1 MANEVATID
10 DRKVPAKAPV
20 QAGGKLAAFVPS
32 TLDEAWRLSA
42 ALAASGM
49 TPKSYGNDQ
58 NKIMVGIM
66 AGAEVG
72 LTPFAA
78 LQSIAVIGNNPSL
91 WGDGALAL
99 VQASGLLVDME
110 ETDDGTTATCR
121 LIRVGRA
128 TPIIRTFSMEDAKK
142 AGLAGKA
149 GPWTQYPV
157 RMRQMRARAFALR
170 DGFSDVLKGL
180 RIVEETRDYVQ
191 FEGEATP
198 SRPALTSAML
208 ASQASGDASTDK
220 DYVAVSTHGRLNGIV
235 DDEPETGRSDD
246 QHDDQND
253 DTDGSPSE
261 RKATEL
267 IALAV
272 NAENIEALDAAQA
285 EADKHLPALPD
296 DLAARV
302 TAALDAAEARILRNQ
317 GD

>member
-10 DRKVPAKAPV
+10 DKKVPAKAPV

-32 TLDEAWRLSA
+32 TLDEAWRLSG

-110 ETDDGTTATCR
+110 ETDDGNTATCR
-121 LIRVGRA
+121 LVRVGRS
-128 TPIIRTFSMEDAKK
+128 TPIVRTFSMEEAKK

-149 GPWTQYPV
+149 GPWTQYPA

-180 RIVEETRDYVQ
+180 HIVEEVRDYTP
-191 FEGEATP
+191 FEGEATA

-208 ASQASGDASTDK
+208 ASQAGGGD
-220 DYVAVSTHGRLNGIV
+220 VEEIV
-235 DDEPETGRSDD
+235 EEGRSDEQHGD
-246 QHDDQND
+246 QHDGTEASPEDRAVSDLLYLIYETRAQEELD
-253 DTDGSPSE
+253 ACMSKVAALRGSLPSD
-261 RKATEL
+261 KITEL
-267 IALAV
+267 
-272 NAENIEALDAAQA
+272 D
-285 EADKHLPALPD
+285 
-296 DLAARV
+296 
-302 TAALDAAEARILRNQ
+302 AALDAAEARILRSQ
-317 GD
+317 GE

>member
-1 MANEVATID
+1 VANEVATID

-78 LQSIAVIGNNPSL
+78 LQSIAVIGNNPSV

-99 VQASGLLVDME
+99 VQASGLLEDME
-110 ETDDGTTATCR
+110 ETDDGHTATCR
-121 LIRVGRA
+121 LVRVGRA

-142 AGLAGKA
+142 AGLANKA
-149 GPWTQYPV
+149 GPWSQYPA
-157 RMRQMRARAFALR
+157 RMRQMRARAFAMR

-180 RIVEETRDYVQ
+180 RIVEEARDYVQ

-208 ASQASGDASTDK
+208 ASQANGDA
-220 DYVAVSTHGRLNGIV
+220 AVEEIV
-235 DDEPETGRSDD
+235 EEGRSDEQHGD
-246 QHDDQND
+246 QHDG
-253 DTDGSPSE
+253 TDGSPAE
-261 RKATEL
+261 RKTSEL
-267 IALAV
+267 IEIATTA
-272 NAENIEALDAAQA
+272 ADMEALEAAQA
-285 EADKHLPALPD
+285 EANKHLPALPD

>member
-1 MANEVATID
+1 VANEVATID

-78 LQSIAVIGNNPSL
+78 LQSIAVIGNNPSV

-99 VQASGLLVDME
+99 VQASGLLEDME
-110 ETDDGTTATCR
+110 ETDDGHTATCR
-121 LIRVGRA
+121 LVRVGRA

-142 AGLAGKA
+142 AGLANKS
-149 GPWTQYPV
+149 GPWSQYPA

-180 RIVEETRDYVQ
+180 RIVEEARDYVQ
-191 FEGEATP
+191 FEGEAAT

-208 ASQASGDASTDK
+208 ASQASGEA
-220 DYVAVSTHGRLNGIV
+220 VA
-235 DDEPETGRSDD
+235 EETVEEGRSDEQHSD
-246 QHDDQND
+246 QHDG
-253 DTDGSPSE
+253 TDGNPAE
-261 RKATEL
+261 RKVADL
-267 IALAV
+267 ISLAV
-272 NAENIEALDAAQA
+272 KAENMDELELVQA
-285 EADKHLPALPD
+285 EADKHLPALPE